1 MPIKACQGCLK
12 DMFLTT
18 TEAVDC
24 FTGKELWVWGNQYK
38 GQLGNNVGS
47 NTLISSP
54 IQTISAGSTWKS
66 ACVGGPFNFTAGCG
80 MVAAIKTDGTLW
92 SWGAGSHGSLGNNA
106 AVNVSSPVQTI
117 SGGTN
122 WKQASPGGSFTIAI
136 KTDGTLWGWGLS
148 NNGQLGN
155 ESSVSRSSPVQTVS
169 GGTNWKQVSAGLLMT
184 SAIKTDGTLWVWGF
198 DQTGGLG
205 DNTIMT
211 KSSPIQT
218 VSGGTNWKQVST
230 GSNLVGAV
238 KTDGTLWVWGY
249 NNTGQLGDNTRISR
263 SSPVQTI
270 SEGTSWK
277 QVSVGAS
284 ISAAIKTD
292 GSLWVWGYNGSGQL
306 ATNNLVSRS
315 SPVQTVSG
323 GTNWRCVETSTAG
336 LGRGPGMGAIKTD
349 GTLWTWGATYFGSLG
364 DNTTINR
371 SSPVQTVA
379 RGTTWKTVSTNAYM
393 FAAIK
398 ETEF

>member
-66 ACVGGPFNFTAGCG
+66 VSLGGPFSFAGSCG
-80 MVAAIKTDGTLW
+80 AAAAIKADGTLW
-92 SWGAGSHGSLGNNA
+92 IWGSGTHGGLGNNYA
-106 AVNVSSPVQTI
+106 TNRSSPVQTI

-122 WKQASPGGSFTIAI
+122 WKQVSSGGSSMLAI

-155 ESSVSRSSPVQTVS
+155 ESAASRSSPVQTVS
-169 GGTNWKQVSAGLLMT
+169 GGTNWKQVSASWVMA
-184 SAIKTDGTLWVWGF
+184 SAIKTDGTLWLWGF
-198 DQTGGLG
+198 SQQGALG
-205 DNTIMT
+205 DNTIIT
-211 KSSPIQT
+211 KSSPVQT
-218 VSGGTNWKQVST
+218 VSGGTNWKQVSA
-230 GSNLVGAV
+230 GLDLVSAV
-238 KTDGTLWVWGY
+238 KTDGTLWIWGY
-249 NNTGQLGDNTRISR
+249 NSRGQLGDNTTINK
-263 SSPVQTI
+263 SSPVQTA
-270 SEGTSWK
+270 SGGTNWK
-277 QVSVGAS
+277 QVSAGAS

-292 GSLWVWGYNGSGQL
+292 GTLWTWGYNGSGQL
-306 ATNNLVSRS
+306 ATNNLISRS

-336 LGRGPGMGAIKTD
+336 LGTGPGMGAIKTD
-349 GTLWTWGATYFGSLG
+349 GTLWTWGRTYFGSLG
-364 DNTTINR
+364 DNTSINR